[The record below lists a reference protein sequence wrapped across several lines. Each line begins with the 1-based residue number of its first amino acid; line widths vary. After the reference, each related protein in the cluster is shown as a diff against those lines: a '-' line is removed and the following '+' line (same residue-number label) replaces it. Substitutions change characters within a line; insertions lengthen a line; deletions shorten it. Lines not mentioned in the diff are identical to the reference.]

1 MDKDKTDP
9 TTSKTQKSRFSRRKF
24 VKGAATIAAV
34 SATIPLK
41 PLLGGP
47 GSTAE
52 ASTIDYEANKRTN
65 DSFIYRR
72 NTAIN
77 DKVNIG
83 EVPDNGDL
91 LRFTDFSA
99 NYSKTLRH
107 DALGVPNRLSYQSF
121 IDALTSET
129 FQGLNNVV
137 IGTPGGGPNSK
148 MNGPAT
154 AFAFDLEGL
163 DSHAFTIPP
172 PAPSVSTAQTATEQV
187 EHYWASLLRDV
198 PFTEYDGNA
207 TVAAAVAD
215 LNSRS
220 FIQGGGANQWPRPVT
235 AQNLFR
241 GQGFVGDGNVKGPYI
256 SQFLIQPTFFGN
268 QPISQLHQ
276 TLLPNQAFLTDVGS
290 YQAVQ
295 NGGATGEPLMDPTLR
310 FIRNGRDLTAYT
322 RVDALHQ
329 AYFIA
334 SLVLAGIRAPL
345 NPGNPYNTSPTQKP
359 FGTLGPPDA
368 FATIPEVAT
377 RALKASWFRKWV
389 ADLRLRPEEY
399 GALLEARRTHSTPV
413 PQASNALHSDVLTS
427 AVLPRILAMYGTHL
441 MPVAFPEGSPT
452 HPCYTGGHSTVAG
465 ACATVIKF
473 FFDGKQ
479 KLRPL
484 LLAAGTDLKVPT
496 SDGLSLVTYTGADRD
511 SIDIN
516 GELSKLAFNIPFG
529 HGVHSGIHFRS
540 SNYWGILLG
549 EAVALSVLQDKAK
562 GYNEPFTINITKF
575 DGTTATITN
584 QNADSI
590 DEFSLS
596 SQCVSTTS

>member
-1 MDKDKTDP
+1 MDKKKDP
-9 TTSKTQKSRFSRRKF
+9 TKPENKGLSRRRF
-24 VKGAATIAAV
+24 VKGAATVAAV
-34 SATIPLK
+34 AATVPLK
-41 PLLGGP
+41 DLVGGP

-52 ASTIDYEANKRTN
+52 ASTIDYEPNKRTN

-72 NTAIN
+72 NTAILN
-77 DKVNIG
+77 KINIG

-91 LRFTDFSA
+91 TRFTDFSA
-99 NYSKTLRH
+99 NYSKVLRH
-107 DALGVPNRLSYQSF
+107 DGLGVPNRQSYQSF
-121 IDALTSET
+121 IDALASET
-129 FQGLNNVV
+129 FTGLNNVI

-163 DSHAFTIPP
+163 DSHAYDIPF
-172 PAPSVSTAQTATEQV
+172 APSVASAQTATEQV
-187 EHYWASLLRDV
+187 EHYWASLVRDV
-198 PFTEYDGNA
+198 PFTEYGSDP
-207 TVAAAVAD
+207 TIAAAVAD

-220 FIQGGGANQWPRPVT
+220 FIQSGGANQWPRPVT
-235 AQNLFR
+235 AQNIFR
-241 GQGFVGDGNVKGPYI
+241 GQVFAGDGNVKGPYI
-256 SQFLIQPTFFGN
+256 SQFLLQPTFFGD

-276 TLLPNQAFLTDVGS
+276 TFLPNQAFLTDVGT

-295 NGGATGEPLMDPTLR
+295 NGGASGEPLMDPTLR

-334 SLVLAGIRAPL
+334 TLILAGLRAPL
-345 NPGNPYNTSPTQKP
+345 APGNPYNTSPTQKA
-359 FGTLGPPDA
+359 FGTLGLPDA
-368 FATIPEVAT
+368 FATVPEVAT

-399 GALLEARRTHSTPV
+399 GALLEARRIHSSPV

-427 AVLPRILAMYGTHL
+427 AVLPRILSTFGSHL

-452 HPCYTGGHSTVAG
+452 HPCYTGGHATVAG
-465 ACATVIKF
+465 ACATVVKF

-484 LLAAGTDLKVPT
+484 LLAAGTDLKVP
-496 SDGLSLVTYTGADRD
+496 SPDGLSLVTYTGADRD
-511 SIDIN
+511 TIDIN
-516 GELSKLAFNIPFG
+516 GELSKLAFNVPFG

-540 SNYWGILLG
+540 SNHWGILLG
-549 EAVALSVLQDKAK
+549 EMVALSILQDKAK
-562 GYNEPFTINITKF
+562 GYNEPFAINITKF

-584 QNADSI
+584 QNLDAI
-590 DEFSLS
+590 DESALAAP
-596 SQCVSTTS
+596 CVSSIEN

>member
-1 MDKDKTDP
+1 MEKNKKDP
-9 TTSKTQKSRFSRRKF
+9 TPPKNERWSLSRRKF
-24 VKGAATIAAV
+24 VKTAATAAAV
-34 SATIPLK
+34 TATIQLK
-41 PLLGGP
+41 PLLGGS
-47 GSTAE
+47 GSEVE
-52 ASTIDYEANKRTN
+52 ASTIDYEPNKRQN
-65 DSFIYRR
+65 DSFVYRR
-72 NTAIN
+72 NTAIT
-77 DKVNIG
+77 DKINVD

-99 NYSKTLRH
+99 NYSKVLRH
-107 DALGVPNRLSYQSF
+107 DALGVPNHQSYQSF

-129 FQGLNNVV
+129 FAGLNNVIV
-137 IGTPGGGPNSK
+137 GTPGGGPNSK
-148 MNGPAT
+148 FNGPDT

-163 DSHAFTIPP
+163 DSHAFTVLP

-198 PFTEYDGNA
+198 PFTEYASNA
-207 TVAAAVAD
+207 TVAEAVAD

-235 AQNLFR
+235 AQNIFR
-241 GQGFVGDGNVKGPYI
+241 GQVFAGDGNVKGPYL
-256 SQFLIQPTFFGN
+256 SQFLVQPTFFGN

-276 TLLPNQAFLTDVGS
+276 TFLPNQAFLTDVGS

-295 NGGATGEPLMDPTLR
+295 NGGASGEPLMDPTLR
-310 FIRNGRDLTAYT
+310 YMRNGRDLTAFA

-345 NPGNPYNTSPTQKP
+345 TPGNPYNTSTTQKP
-359 FGTLGPPDA
+359 FGTLGLPDA

-399 GALLEARRTHSTPV
+399 GALVESRRIHSTPA
-413 PQASNALHSDVLTS
+413 PQAAAALHSDVLTS
-427 AVLPRILAMYGTHL
+427 AVLPKILAMYGTHL
-441 MPVAFPEGSPT
+441 LPQAFPEGSPT
-452 HPCYTGGHSTVAG
+452 HPCYTGGHATVAG
-465 ACATVIKF
+465 ACATTVKF

-479 KLRPL
+479 KIRPL
-484 LLAAGTDLKVPT
+484 LLAAGTDLKVP
-496 SDGLSLVTYTGADRD
+496 SPDGLSLVTYTGEDRD
-511 SIDIN
+511 IIDIN

-540 SNYWGILLG
+540 SNHWGILLG

-584 QNADSI
+584 QNPDNV
-590 DEFSLS
+590 DQFLLS
-596 SQCVSTTS
+596 SQCTATAA